1 MPAANVL
8 EKIKTRSN
16 KKDAAY
22 AASEHEKGAARL
34 LLKSY
39 VMLLAFYQKKLVI

>member
-1 MPAANVL
+1 MPAANAF
-8 EKIKTRSN
+8 EKH
-16 KKDAAY
+16 KDAKQKRDTAY